1 MIYIKAVTNDL
12 NRREN
17 YHEYFD
23 YFGDID
29 KNVAK
34 FLCVISKNTPEKF
47 KNLLLT
53 LKDFTLKD

>member
-1 MIYIKAVTNDL
+1 MIYIKAVTNEL

-29 KNVAK
+29 KNFAQ
-34 FLCVISKNTPEKF
+34 FLCVISKNTPEKI
-47 KNLLLT
+47 
-53 LKDFTLKD
+53 